1 MSVDVEALAKRLR
14 QAVADR
20 RPIEALTEEHPDL
33 DLATAYEV
41 QRRLRADAL
50 AAGDHLA
57 GYKLGL
63 TSRAKQEQM
72 NVAEPLYG
80 WLTGSMAV
88 DVGAP
93 LPLDE
98 LVQPRAEPEIAFVL
112 GRDLSGPA
120 VTAREVLAATEAVTA
135 AVEVLDS
142 RYRDYRFTLPDVVAD
157 NASGGRYV
165 LGGTLVN
172 PSGVD
177 LRLVG
182 VVFEH
187 NGQLQATAAGAA
199 ALGHP
204 AAAVAWLARA
214 LHARGEGLRAGHV
227 VLSGSLAPAVAV
239 AAGDVVS
246 ARIDRL
252 GTAEVAFV

>member
-1 MSVDVEALAKRLR
+1 MSIDVDALAKRLQ
-14 QAVADR
+14 QAVSDR
-20 RPIEALTEEHPDL
+20 RTIEALTDEHPDL
-33 DLATAYEV
+33 DLATAYEI

-50 AAGDHLA
+50 ATGDELA

-88 DVGAP
+88 DTGAP

-120 VTAREVLAATEAVTA
+120 VTARDVLAATDAVAA

-142 RYRDYRFTLPDVVAD
+142 RYSNYRFTLPDVVAD
-157 NASGGRYV
+157 NASGGRYL
-165 LGGTLVN
+165 LGGTLVD

-182 VVFEH
+182 IVFEH

-204 AAAVAWLARA
+204 AAAVAWLART
-214 LHARGEGLRAGHV
+214 LHAQGEGLRAGHV

-252 GTAEVAFV
+252 GSAEVAFV